1 MKASIEYVKR
11 KFGEFNRRMFAG
23 RLPEIP
29 MELSD
34 AATFMGMCVFKVRH
48 LSDGR
53 KEYSDFR
60 LRINIR
66 VDLPETVLEDIII
79 HEMIHYF
86 IHYNGFEDSSA
97 HGHIFR
103 ALMQEINTRHGRHI
117 TVTHRS
123 TPEQREQSVSTR
135 RTWHIIAVVRF
146 RNGRKGV
153 KVLPRVASK
162 VIEYCRQVKASS
174 DVADIELFLH
184 DNPFFNRYPVSAALR
199 VYNIEADDLAKNIAG
214 ARRIAIRGTG
224 LVEIVN

>member
-1 MKASIEYVKR
+1 MKASIDYVRR

-29 MELSD
+29 VELSD
-34 AATFMGMCVFKVRH
+34 ASTFMGMCVFRVKH
-48 LSDGR
+48 LPDGR

-66 VDLPETVLEDIII
+66 VDLPESVLEDIII

-123 TPEQREQSVSTR
+123 TPEQREQSVSSR

-146 RNGRKGV
+146 RNGRRGV

-162 VIEYCRQVKASS
+162 VIQYCRHVDASPE
-174 DVADIELFLH
+174 VAGIELYLH
-184 DNPFFNRYPVSAALR
+184 NNPFFNRYPVSAALK
-199 VYNIEADDLAKNIAG
+199 VYEIEEPALENNLAG

-224 LVEIVN
+224 LVEV